1 MAHKHWCVSIP
12 FPHSSHSSQP
22 SPSSS
27 LLATSSSILPSKLTN
42 QLTTSSSTPQQI
54 NQLLTTTP
62 LASTTDGVLLT
73 LPATTT
79 PLPREKPLPAAKETT
94 KWEKFAARKGIKPKT
109 REQRSLKNR
118 SFNEETGEWE
128 RTWGHDRGG
137 KATDRRR
144 ARDEGAV
151 QRDWLV
157 EVDEN
162 GEPEGASGG
171 GGGGGAKGA
180 KGAKGKKRKA

>member
-1 MAHKHWCVSIP
+1 MAHKHWWVSIP
-12 FPHSSHSSQP
+12 HSIHPFLP
-22 SPSSS
+22 STP
-27 LLATSSSILPSKLTN
+27 SSILPSKLTN

-171 GGGGGAKGA
+171 GGGGGGAKGA